1 MKYTMNIICIL
12 LLALLVS
19 CTPENDT
26 LATKPWEVESSNQ
39 WANNEIE
46 KVDETGSVVL
56 ELQNP
61 SQLAGETLTFE
72 VKVEQITKADWNTQ
86 ENTVE
91 VNDNIEVNYRGT
103 LDNGEEFDSSYT
115 RKQTLPFTVGV
126 GQMIPWFDAGVVGMQ
141 LEEEKTLV
149 LAPEDAYGPATI
161 RESVSIA
168 ELRQFV
174 GADFEIA
181 VGATIPTAGG
191 EATIVELQE

>member
-1 MKYTMNIICIL
+1 MKYTMNITCIL
-12 LLALLVS
+12 LLTILVS
-19 CTPENDT
+19 CTPGSDT
-26 LATKPWEVESSNQ
+26 QPT
-39 WANNEIE
+39 NEIATST
-46 KVDETGSVVL
+46 ETPTKNEDNSVETWSVVL

-72 VKVEQITKADWNTQ
+72 VKIEQITKAEWNTQ
-86 ENTVE
+86 ANTVE

-103 LDNGEEFDSSYT
+103 LDNGEEFDSSYK
-115 RKQTLPFTVGV
+115 REQTLPFTVGV
-126 GQMIPWFDAGVVGMQ
+126 GQMIPWFDTGVVGME

-149 LAPEDAYGPATI
+149 LPPEDAYGPATV

-181 VGATIPTAGG
+181 VGAVIPTAGG
-191 EATIVELQE
+191 DATIVELQD